1 MTMTYPKEQLGFAE
15 AFWQLRLYQKARSLQ
30 GTLFKL
36 SKEFPDMEKW
46 ALTDQMRR
54 AVRSIGAQIAEA
66 WGKRD
71 YIKHFQSKLSDAESE
86 NLETQHWLIT
96 PVDDGYLSPAI
107 ARPLFEQ
114 SREIGRMLARMI
126 ERADEF
132 CVDWKSGKVSE
143 PNAECFLT
151 PSELPDFPFPTE
163 H

>member
-1 MTMTYPKEQLGFAE
+1 MLTHDPKASLGYAE

-30 GTLFKL
+30 GAIFKL
-36 SKEFPDMEKW
+36 TRDYPDVEKW

-54 AVRSIGAQIAEA
+54 AVRSIGAQMAEA

-71 YIKHFQSKLSDAESE
+71 YRKHFQSKLSDAESE

-96 PVDDGYLSPAI
+96 SVDDGYLSPTT

-143 PNAECFLT
+143 PSAEFFLL

>member
-1 MTMTYPKEQLGFAE
+1 MEASNQKEQLGFAE
-15 AFWQLRLYQKARSLQ
+15 AFWQLRVYQKARSLQ
-30 GTLFKL
+30 GMIFKL
-36 SKEFPDMEKW
+36 SRNFPDVEKW
-46 ALTDQMRR
+46 ALTDQSRR

-96 PVDDGYLSPAI
+96 TVDDGYLSPEV

-114 SREIGRMLARMI
+114 SRAIGRMLATMI
-126 ERADEF
+126 KRADQF
-132 CVDWKSGKVSE
+132 CIDWKSGKVAE
-143 PNAECFLT
+143 PNFEFFLT
-151 PSELPDFPFPTE
+151 PSEFPDFPFPTE